1 MDGFCTRIKL
11 IELRDSATPGL
22 AQYWRDMNYFDLY
35 DQAIQPGSNRDQQ
48 QHEVALNE
56 TAELVSAALA
66 RSLEKLLG
74 SEVDLSYL
82 TMPLAYLGIYQ
93 IAPGRMEAPGHQVRL
108 KSFHSYKSLAAVCP
122 GDETHAL
129 MVSLMESPEPENMA
143 LELLEDLDPTGDQ
156 DDARQVASAPADS
169 AKTGRVGICFGV
181 SFLERCLFKVRM
193 PRKLDFVRGRD
204 LQHTRLD
211 RTLRLQLLKLS
222 NASFPDDRK
231 LRSVVIYLILTMPT
245 FMLEGFTAHR
255 AAAERQASRLKVLVV
270 GTEFQRKP
278 LVAMLI
284 AVMKTL
290 GKPVI
295 GIQHGGGYR
304 QTDPNWWERA
314 ERFFCDTY
322 RTWGYQFDANE
333 QPLPAI
339 KLSRQAVR
347 AKSGG
352 RKKSYTGR
360 DLRILLAIP
369 YISEELECSLYSPP
383 YQLQVSAIE
392 SSLAILGPLL
402 ERECELTIRLHPKNK
417 GAAFIDTLSI
427 SGDSRVQFSTGVRG
441 SIAEDASNYT
451 ALFFSSPQATGIAE
465 CLASGCEFYVA
476 ASPDYFWIR
485 DEAKAQYEEMRRSG
499 IWVTRFDEVEELM
512 QGGFGSMNH
521 RQQVFRHS
529 FGKAFASHSEDYFS
543 QWLRMLQDA

>member
-1 MDGFCTRIKL
+1 
-11 IELRDSATPGL
+11 
-22 AQYWRDMNYFDLY
+22 MNYFDLY
-35 DQAIQPGSNRDQQ
+35 DQAIQHGSTRDQE
-48 QHEVALNE
+48 QHETALNE
-56 TAELVSAALA
+56 TAEQISSALA
-66 RSLEKLLG
+66 QALEKLVG
-74 SEVDLSYL
+74 SEINFSYL
-82 TMPLAYLGIYQ
+82 TMPLAYLAIYQ
-93 IAPGRMEAPGHQVRL
+93 IAPGRLEAPGHQAAL
-108 KSFHSYKSLAAVCP
+108 KSYQSYKGLAAVCP

-129 MVSLMESPEPENMA
+129 MVSLMESPEPENIA
-143 LELLEDLDPTGDQ
+143 LELLEDLDSITPK
-156 DDARQVASAPADS
+156 DDSLQAKP
-169 AKTGRVGICFGV
+169 AKTDKADAGRVGICFGV
-181 SFLERCLFKVRM
+181 SFLERCLFKTRM
-193 PRKLDFVRGRD
+193 PRKLHFVRGRD
-204 LQHTRLD
+204 LPQTKID
-211 RTLRLQLLKLS
+211 SSLRLQLLDLAKS
-222 NASFPDDRK
+222 SYPDDRK

-245 FMLEGFTAHR
+245 FMLEGFAAHR
-255 AAAERQASRLKVLVV
+255 AVAEKLASRLKALVV

-278 LVAMLI
+278 VVAMLI
-284 AVMKTL
+284 AVMKTA

-322 RTWGYQFDANE
+322 RSWGYQFDVSE

-339 KLSRQAVR
+339 KLSRQAAK

-352 RKKSYTGR
+352 RKKSYIGR

-383 YQLQVSAIE
+383 YQLQVGAVE

-417 GAAFIDTLSI
+417 GAAFIDTLSV
-427 SGDSRVQFSTGVRG
+427 SGHSKVQFSTGVRG
-441 SIAEDASNYT
+441 SIAEDAANYT

-485 DEAKAQYEEMRRSG
+485 NEAKAQYAEMRRSG

-512 QGGFGSMNH
+512 QGGFGSMSH

-529 FGKAFASHSEDYFS
+529 FGKTFACHSDDHFS
-543 QWLRMLQDA
+543 QWLRMLRDA